1 VWAPGVPR
9 PIVRG
14 GRYDH
19 LLGRYGAAAPATG
32 FAIDLDA
39 LETALRESEARGDE
53 DGAPIHVVAVAVGAP
68 ASARVRAAQLAAQ
81 ARARGARAWV
91 DPDLGWE
98 QADAHARR
106 MGAQELSF
114 VDVDGK
120 IRHARIAGEHDAAS
134 STQEP
139 L

>member
-1 VWAPGVPR
+1 GEVRGFEYYTGLRLRVWAPGVPR

-39 LETALRESEARGDE
+39 LETALREAEARGDE

-106 MGAQELSF
+106 MGAQ
-114 VDVDGK
+114 
-120 IRHARIAGEHDAAS
+120 
-134 STQEP
+134 
-139 L
+139 